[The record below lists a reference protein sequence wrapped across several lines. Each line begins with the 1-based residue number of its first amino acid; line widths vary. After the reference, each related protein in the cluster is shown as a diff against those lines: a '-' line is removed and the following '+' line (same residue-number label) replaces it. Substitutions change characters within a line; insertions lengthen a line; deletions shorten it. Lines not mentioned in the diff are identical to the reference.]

1 MNKKYILLGI
11 ITAGLIFLVFYYFF
25 FYSNNQ
31 NASFSQNP
39 ITNLKK
45 VVTPDSRKSFE
56 NPLNGEIILSETNPE
71 YLNRKP
77 LAVMVNNATPARPQA
92 GLTKA
97 DIVYEIVAEGG
108 ITRFLAVYLSEL
120 PEKVGPIRSVREYYL
135 VIVKELGDAMLMHIG
150 YSPQARQKID
160 DWSVL
165 SLGLS
170 GADFYRDNRGNLD
183 VATEHTAFAN
193 GKDLYTFGEAIKFN
207 SIKEIKRWK
216 FNDSLSLDSH
226 KKANYLKIDFW
237 YEGEY
242 SAIFKY
248 DSVKADYIRYSG
260 IFNNQ
265 PEILIDDLSKSDVRV
280 KNIVVQFADEVPI
293 PNDDKGRLDY
303 IMLGEGKA
311 LVFRNGVVIQSRWKK
326 NDLKS
331 RTLFYDLDGKEIE
344 FNRGKIWVSVVPS
357 RNENQVKY
365 TE

>member
-11 ITAGLIFLVFYYFF
+11 LTAGIIFVFFYYFIN
-25 FYSNNQ
+25 SQKNNQ
-31 NASFSQNP
+31 NQVNDSESLLKNP
-39 ITNLKK
+39 ISLDK
-45 VVTPDSRKSFE
+45 RKRFE
-56 NPLNGEIILSETNPE
+56 NPINGEITLSETNPD
-71 YLNRKP
+71 YLTRKP

-150 YSPQARQKID
+150 FSPQARQRID
-160 DWSVL
+160 DWDIL

-170 GADFYRDNRGNLD
+170 GADFYRDSRGNPD
-183 VATEHTAFAN
+183 VATEHTAFAS
-193 GKDLYTFGEAIKFN
+193 GKELYSFGEAIKYN
-207 SIKEIKRWK
+207 NLKEIRSWK

-226 KKANYLKIDFW
+226 KKASYLKIDFW

-248 DSVKADYIRYSG
+248 DSVKGDYVRYSG

-265 PEILIDDLSKSDVRV
+265 PEILIDDLSKTEVRI
-280 KNIVVQFADEVPI
+280 KNVVVQFANEVPI

-303 IMLGEGKA
+303 ELLGEGKA
-311 LVFRNGVVIQSRWKK
+311 LIFRNGIVIESKWKK
-326 NDLKS
+326 DNLNN
-331 RTLFYDLDGKEIE
+331 RTIFYDLLGKEIE
-344 FNRGKIWVSVVPS
+344 FNRGKIWVSIVPS

>member
-11 ITAGLIFLVFYYFF
+11 IFGGFVFTIYYFLVNKNENL
-25 FYSNNQ
+25 NNE
-31 NASFSQNP
+31 SLT
-39 ITNLKK
+39 TNINKLVSSDNRKK
-45 VVTPDSRKSFE
+45 FE
-56 NPLNGEIILSETNPE
+56 NPLNGEIILSETKPE
-71 YLNRKP
+71 FLNRKP
-77 LAVMVNNATPARPQA
+77 LAIMINNATPARPQA

-135 VIVKELGDAMLMHIG
+135 VIVKELGDSMLMHIG

-160 DWSVL
+160 EWEIL

-170 GADFYRDNRGNLD
+170 GADFYRDNRGNPS

-193 GKDLYTFGEAIKFN
+193 GKDLYTFGEALKFN
-207 SIKEIKRWK
+207 NLKEFQTWRYSENLKYTDL
-216 FNDSLSLDSH
+216 NN
-226 KKANYLKIDFW
+226 ANYLKIDFW
-237 YEGEY
+237 YEGDY

-248 DSVKADYIRYSG
+248 DSNKDEYIRFSG
-260 IFNNQ
+260 VENNQ
-265 PEILIDDLSKSDVRV
+265 PQLLIDDLSKSEVRV
-280 KNIVVQFADEVPI
+280 KNVVVQFANEVPI

-303 IMLGEGKA
+303 ELVGEGNA
-311 LVFRNGVVIQSRWKK
+311 LIFRNGKVIPAKWKK
-326 NDLKS
+326 TNLYA
-331 RTLFYDLDGKEIE
+331 RTLFYDLKGSEIE
-344 FNRGKIWVSVVPS
+344 FNRGKIWVSIVPS

>member
-11 ITAGLIFLVFYYFF
+11 LTAGIVFLIFYYFI
-25 FYSNNQ
+25 N
-31 NASFSQNP
+31 SQNKDVDQSNDSNSF
-39 ITNLKK
+39 IKK
-45 VVTPDSRKSFE
+45 TISTDNRKKFE
-56 NPLNGEIILSETNPE
+56 NPINGEITLSETKPE
-71 YLNRKP
+71 YLSRKP
-77 LAVMVNNATPARPQA
+77 LAVMINNATPARPQA
-92 GLTKA
+92 GVTKA

-150 YSPQARQKID
+150 YSPQARQRID
-160 DWSVL
+160 EWDIL

-170 GADFYRDNRGNLD
+170 GADFYRDSRGNPE
-183 VATEHTAFAN
+183 VATEHTAFAS
-193 GKDLYTFGEAIKFN
+193 GKELYSFGEAIKYN
-207 SIKEIKRWK
+207 NLEEIKSWR
-216 FNDSLSLDSH
+216 FNDSFSIDSF

-248 DSVKADYIRYSG
+248 DSVKSEYVRYSG
-260 IFNNQ
+260 IVNNQ
-265 PEILIDDLSKSDVRV
+265 PQLLIDDLSKTEVRV
-280 KNIVVQFADEVPI
+280 KNVIVQFANEVPI

-303 IMLGEGKA
+303 ELLGEGKA
-311 LVFRNGVVIQSRWKK
+311 LIFRNGIVIESKWKK
-326 NDLKS
+326 DSLNN
-331 RTLFYDLDGKEIE
+331 RTMFYDLNGKEIE
-344 FNRGKIWVSVVPS
+344 LNRGKIWVSVVPS